1 MLAQEYFTKDEIIET
16 LKNAKDYSEDDFY
29 DLCEDMF
36 HRDVYIRGTHEAY
49 EALDTYTNDEELDG
63 YKIALKGRV
72 LEGRVGAGALVDR
85 YELDQYAHMLTS
97 EFDDEK
103 VATMVEYIRGK
114 TLFNKALDKA
124 GLTIVDK
131 PTKEN
136 LKKFIEAAKRL

>member
-29 DLCEDMF
+29 DLCEAMF
-36 HRDVYIRGTHEAY
+36 HRDVYIRGAHEAY

-85 YELDQYAHMLTS
+85 YELDQYCHSLTPM
-97 EFDDEK
+97 FDYEK
-103 VATMVEYIRGK
+103 IASMVEYIRGK

-131 PTKEN
+131 TTEEN
-136 LKKFIEAAKRL
+136 LEKFIEAAKRL